1 MAVRRKEVA
10 QSRVDMAAGSHVDG
24 AKAVEESPRSFVAHS
39 HGKQLRAS
47 APSFTPASP
56 KLMMEAQADSACVD
70 DAACGRLVA
79 LGLADADGYEGG
91 SSTSASTPARG
102 DGLGGSLGRAIEA
115 AVADFLYPSEQ
126 QGNEQS
132 QRASDAAGVG
142 QSSVVADRSSEA
154 HDQVGDMK
162 DCVHDDLTPPLIE
175 SIPSSVP
182 CFSKVSAPIDTVHH
196 RMEESYAPVA
206 PVKARKLADVLIGQG
221 VTTLMIRNIPA
232 GVTQKRFLAEL
243 TRYGFGGS
251 FDFVYL
257 PCCFESKTSKGY
269 GFINFISS
277 EALGVF
283 VNTWHTS
290 RIFGHK
296 SGEPV
301 LNVSA
306 AAVQGLSENVKKWSR
321 GKRIRNPDLRPYIA
335 PAEALNPDL
344 AVPHA
349 TKLAGEGHK
358 LVQVSARKS
367 NKTFGVEPMLVP
379 EDASGHLEG
388 LTHPRSTTLST
399 EPMTVPR
406 GGGRAL
412 TPPPGLSAPPGLEAP
427 PVLSTLPGSP
437 VPPALSL
444 APWWDVRATSGLDW
458 TAAALPAAA
467 AASLACLH
475 SLGTAAH
482 AYPFGFAED
491 SKSGLG
497 PCAPEPLHSWCG
509 DLSSGVVV

>member
-1 MAVRRKEVA
+1 MAVERAEVA
-10 QSRVDMAAGSHVDG
+10 PSRVDMAAGSHVHG
-24 AKAVEESPRSFVAHS
+24 AKAVNESSQPS
-39 HGKQLRAS
+39 GKQLRAS
-47 APSFTPASP
+47 APSFTPA
-56 KLMMEAQADSACVD
+56 CTN
-70 DAACGRLVA
+70 LVA
-79 LGLADADGYEGG
+79 TGQAH
-91 SSTSASTPARG
+91 STSAHEAAAQRSSAPRPADIDVHVGRTSPNSAAPAPG
-102 DGLGGSLGRAIEA
+102 DGLAGSLGRAIEA
-115 AVADFLYPSEQ
+115 AVTEFLCPCEHS
-126 QGNEQS
+126 GNEQVQS
-132 QRASDAAGVG
+132 TDDAVGGVPSYETEDETNG
-142 QSSVVADRSSEA
+142 AHAQIGDRR
-154 HDQVGDMK
+154 
-162 DCVHDDLTPPLIE
+162 DCVHDAFAPVPSETG
-175 SIPSSVP
+175 SSVVP
-182 CFSKVSAPIDTVHH
+182 RSLKVSTSMDTTHQSMDEVH
-196 RMEESYAPVA
+196 APVA
-206 PVKARKLADVLIGQG
+206 PEKARKLADVLMGQG

-232 GVTQKRFLAEL
+232 DVTQRHFLEEL
-243 TRYGFGGS
+243 TRHGFGGS
-251 FDFVYL
+251 FDFFYL

-321 GKRIRNPDLRPYIA
+321 GRRIRNPDLRPYIV
-335 PAEALNPDL
+335 PAGELKKDV
-344 AVPHA
+344 AVPHSA
-349 TKLAGEGHK
+349 KVAEEGQK
-358 LVQVSARKS
+358 LVQFSTRKS
-367 NKTFGVEPMLVP
+367 SNTIGMEPMLVP
-379 EDASGHLEG
+379 GHASNHLG
-388 LTHPRSTTLST
+388 GRMQPTSTTLIM
-399 EPMTVPR
+399 EPMTVPLG